1 MGTISDAWTRLKAR
15 SIAGDFMDTVRSG
28 GLAQGMRKFTSPSSG
43 PVFPLI
49 AFPMLRRSRS
59 EWLATRPKA
68 EASSV
73 GWSPG
78 LLAFRIRSALGRS
91 DVISSEVAAAQ
102 VSSRAITPLT
112 NRGPRLRVK
121 SV

>member
-1 MGTISDAWTRLKAR
+1 MLTDLWSSIKAR
-15 SIAGDFMDTVRSG
+15 SVAGDFMDRLRAG
-28 GLAQGMRKFTSPSSG
+28 GLVQSITRFTSPSSG